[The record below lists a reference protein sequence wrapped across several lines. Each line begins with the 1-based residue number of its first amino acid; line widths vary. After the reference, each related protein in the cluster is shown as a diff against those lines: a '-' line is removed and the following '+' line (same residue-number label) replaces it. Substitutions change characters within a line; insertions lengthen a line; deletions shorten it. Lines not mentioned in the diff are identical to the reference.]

1 MALPD
6 HNKRF
11 VRTVAAVL
19 AASALWLSAG
29 LQAETAKGSEVA
41 QAATPKHGG
50 TLIYLEQQA
59 HTSLYPPAGGFYPN
73 SGLLNQITD
82 KLTYQNPQTL
92 EIEPWLAQSW
102 EVNGDATQY
111 TFHLRPGVTF
121 SDGTPVDAQAVAK
134 NFDTFGLGNPAL
146 KQPVSEVINNYQRS
160 EVLDPLTVRFYFS
173 QPSPGFLQGTS
184 VIGSGLVSLATLA
197 RPLEALGDAT
207 QIIGSGPFVVASAKP
222 GKEWLLTARKDYQW
236 GPSKLAH
243 QGPAYLEQVRVV
255 VTPEDSVRIGALLS
269 GQAQLIRQL
278 QAYDE
283 KRVADQQF
291 PIYAPGTR
299 GVNNSLAFRPDN
311 PLVADVRVRQALQ
324 HATDLQAIVDT
335 LYSAHYPVATSVIAK
350 DAAGYVDL
358 SAQLQFAPEAA
369 AKLLDEAGWTL
380 GSNGLRQKEGQT
392 LELAAYFSPP
402 QPQNKEML
410 QLVAQQWAKLG
421 VTLKV
426 LAGDSGS
433 RVADNLN
440 PAKTPVSP
448 AMVGRA
454 DPDVIKSNYYPTNRN
469 MLLQKGGTSQ
479 HVQSFEDKELNALL
493 DAIAAQTDKAKRL
506 ALVAQAQQY
515 LLDQAYVIPI
525 FEEPQVFASSPKL
538 QGLGF
543 DAVARPSFY
552 SVWLDQ

>member
-29 LQAETAKGSEVA
+29 LQAQTAKGSEAA
-41 QAATPKHGG
+41 QATTPKQGG
-50 TLIYLEQQA
+50 ALIYLEQQA

-82 KLTYQNPQTL
+82 KPTYQNPQTL
-92 EIEPWLAQSW
+92 EIEPWLAKSW
-102 EVNGDATQY
+102 EVNADATQY

-278 QAYDE
+278 Q
-283 KRVADQQF
+283 
-291 PIYAPGTR
+291 G
-299 GVNNSLAFRPDN
+299 
-311 PLVADVRVRQALQ
+311 
-324 HATDLQAIVDT
+324 
-335 LYSAHYPVATSVIAK
+335 
-350 DAAGYVDL
+350 
-358 SAQLQFAPEAA
+358 
-369 AKLLDEAGWTL
+369 
-380 GSNGLRQKEGQT
+380 
-392 LELAAYFSPP
+392 
-402 QPQNKEML
+402 
-410 QLVAQQWAKLG
+410 
-421 VTLKV
+421 
-426 LAGDSGS
+426 
-433 RVADNLN
+433 
-440 PAKTPVSP
+440 
-448 AMVGRA
+448 
-454 DPDVIKSNYYPTNRN
+454 
-469 MLLQKGGTSQ
+469 
-479 HVQSFEDKELNALL
+479 
-493 DAIAAQTDKAKRL
+493 
-506 ALVAQAQQY
+506 
-515 LLDQAYVIPI
+515 
-525 FEEPQVFASSPKL
+525 
-538 QGLGF
+538 
-543 DAVARPSFY
+543 
-552 SVWLDQ
+552 